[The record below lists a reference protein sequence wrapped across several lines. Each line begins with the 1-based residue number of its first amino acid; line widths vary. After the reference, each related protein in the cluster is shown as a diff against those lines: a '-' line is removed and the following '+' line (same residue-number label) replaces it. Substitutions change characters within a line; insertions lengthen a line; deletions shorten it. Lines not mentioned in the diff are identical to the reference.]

1 MYIAFYRN
9 NLINRKNVYVY
20 KNQKSNCL
28 PINKSVN
35 KNLGK
40 SFENKLASKY
50 KSTNV
55 KLIFSVELQY

>member
-1 MYIAFYRN
+1 MYTFI
-9 NLINRKNVYVY
+9 KT
-20 KNQKSNCL
+20 KKSNCL

-40 SFENKLASKY
+40 SFENKFASKY
-50 KSTNV
+50 KSANV